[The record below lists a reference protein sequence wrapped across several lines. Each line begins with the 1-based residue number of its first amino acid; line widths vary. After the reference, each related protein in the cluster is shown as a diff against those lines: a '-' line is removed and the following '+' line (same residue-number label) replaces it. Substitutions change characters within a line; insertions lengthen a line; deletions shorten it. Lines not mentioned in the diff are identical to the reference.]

1 MPRTA
6 RAALGGVMYHV
17 LNRGN
22 GRRRVFRKPGD
33 YLAFTNL
40 LVAGQERAAVEVF
53 AFCLM
58 PNHWH
63 LLIRPKRD
71 GDLAAYMSWV
81 TNTHVK
87 RYRVHYP
94 STSGHLYQGRYK
106 SFAVQ
111 ETGYF
116 VTLARYI
123 EANPVRARLVPRA
136 EAWPWSSLGCQGQLG
151 RRLLSPWPV
160 DRPASWRALV
170 NEPVPAA
177 QRAQVA
183 ESLKRG
189 SPLGDA
195 AWVKRMAEKL
205 GVEYTLRPR
214 GRPRKA
220 AAEEP
225 A

>member
-1 MPRTA
+1 M
-6 RAALGGVMYHV
+6 
-17 LNRGN
+17 
-22 GRRRVFRKPGD
+22 RVFRKPGD

-40 LVAGQERAAVEVF
+40 LVAAKERVAVEVI

-63 LLIRPKRD
+63 LLLRPKGD

-116 VTLARYI
+116 VTLSRYI
-123 EANPVRARLVPRA
+123 EANPLRARCLGSAGIGQSVPT
-136 EAWPWSSLGCQGQLG
+136 PKVLSGSDGC
-151 RRLLSPWPV
+151 V
-160 DRPASWRALV
+160 F
-170 NEPVPAA
+170 
-177 QRAQVA
+177 
-183 ESLKRG
+183 
-189 SPLGDA
+189 
-195 AWVKRMAEKL
+195 
-205 GVEYTLRPR
+205 
-214 GRPRKA
+214 
-220 AAEEP
+220 
-225 A
+225 